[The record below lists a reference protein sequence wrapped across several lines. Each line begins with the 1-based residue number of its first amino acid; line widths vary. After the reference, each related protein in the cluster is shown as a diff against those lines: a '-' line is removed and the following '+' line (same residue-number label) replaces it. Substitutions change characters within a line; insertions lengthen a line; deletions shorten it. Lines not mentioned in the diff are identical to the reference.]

1 MIRPSQKY
9 RDGSG
14 QKLNQ
19 NVAWAITY
27 LFGRPK
33 KPLIGNFL
41 LAQTLFSAN
50 RYQNLN
56 KTNVTQSQGGDRPDP
71 SLQKTTRAGLL
82 RE

>member
-19 NVAWAITY
+19 NVAWAANY
-27 LFGRPK
+27 LFGGPK
-33 KPLIGNFL
+33 KPFKGNFWL
-41 LAQTLFSAN
+41 DQTIFSAN

-56 KTNVTQSQGGDRPDP
+56 KTDVTQSQGGDRPDP
-71 SLQKTTRAGLL
+71 SLRKTTRAGLL